1 MSTAPAT
8 TGPAPDGTLAIRDLH
23 VSVAD
28 TPILRG
34 VSLEVPRGEVHALMG
49 RNGTGKSTL
58 AAAIMGHP
66 AYEITSGE
74 VWLGS
79 TNLLDLEVH
88 ERARAGVFLS
98 FQYPQA
104 IPGLQVGTFLRKS
117 VGAIRGEMP
126 KARDFR
132 KELTAARDALGV
144 DSSFMGR
151 YVNDGFSGGEKKRL
165 EILQLLLLKPAAAVL
180 DETDSGLDIDA
191 LRVVSQGINTDS
203 EARASL
209 VITHYQRLLDHV
221 KPDRVHV
228 LIDGRIGRSGGP
240 DLAHELEAKGYD
252 WLQPAAEV
260 AA

>member
-1 MSTAPAT
+1 MSAT
-8 TGPAPDGTLAIRDLH
+8 EGTLAIHDLR
-23 VSVAD
+23 VSVD
-28 TPILRG
+28 GTPILKG
-34 VSLEVPRGEVHALMG
+34 VSLEVPKGEVHALMG

-66 AYEITSGE
+66 AYEITGGE
-74 VWLGS
+74 AWLGS
-79 TNLLDLEVH
+79 ADLLTLPVH

-126 KARDFR
+126 KARAFR
-132 KELTAARDALGV
+132 QELTAARDALGV
-144 DSSFMGR
+144 DGSFMGR

-165 EILQLLLLKPAAAVL
+165 EILQLLLLKPAAAIL

-191 LRVVSQGINTDS
+191 LRVVSEGINMDS
-203 EARASL
+203 ESRASL

-228 LIDGRIGRSGGP
+228 LVDGRIGRSGGP
-240 DLAHELEAKGYD
+240 ELALQLEAQGYD
-252 WLQPAAEV
+252 WLQAGAA
-260 AA
+260 A